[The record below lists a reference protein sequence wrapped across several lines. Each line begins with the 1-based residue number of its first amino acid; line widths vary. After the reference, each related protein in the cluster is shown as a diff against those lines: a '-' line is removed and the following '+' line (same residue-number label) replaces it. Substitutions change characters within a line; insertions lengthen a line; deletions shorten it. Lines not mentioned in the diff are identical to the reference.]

1 MKDNF
6 QDQLLEN
13 FMGDDNKNNENVDK
27 VMLLTT
33 EWLEKDKTID
43 IMINNIGENNEEL
56 LMIKTK

>member
-43 IMINNIGENNEEL
+43 IMINNIGKNNEEL

>member
-33 EWLEKDKTID
+33 ELLEKDKTID

>member
-6 QDQLLEN
+6 QDQLLEK
-13 FMGDDNKNNENVDK
+13 FMVDDNKNNENVDK

-33 EWLEKDKTID
+33 ELLEKDKTID

>member
-27 VMLLTT
+27 VMLLTI
-33 EWLEKDKTID
+33 ELLEKDKKIE